1 MAEIHD
7 YEAGLR
13 DGRIEAIE
21 KMQIHQNHRLN
32 HHDMRLSSLERITY
46 IAVGMVLLVQVLL
59 PLLGI
64 TLGATK

>member
-21 KMQIHQNHRLN
+21 KMQIHQNNRLN